1 MNTQTKLGRQ
11 RHRLV
16 LTVAAAAAALALAVA
31 TGCGDDPD
39 PAVGVAEA
47 SAAVH
52 YQSTAHDSTEHAT
65 AHHSTAAPQV
75 HTESAHAFQD
85 EMRNLWEQHVTWTR
99 LAIVSFVD
107 DLPDLKP
114 TVARLLANQ
123 TDIGNA
129 IKPYYGDEA
138 GERLTALLEGHINGA
153 VDLLSA
159 AKSGTN
165 KQVKKASAAW
175 YRNGNQIADF
185 LSNANPDN
193 WPRADMR
200 TMMRTHL
207 DQTLAE
213 ATQRLTGH
221 HRAEIRTY
229 DEIEDHILE
238 MADALSDGIV
248 AQFPGQFQ

>member
-1 MNTQTKLGRQ
+1 MNELSSLR
-11 RHRLV
+11 RRRPRFV
-16 LTVAAAAAALALAVA
+16 AAIAAAAATVAVA
-31 TGCGDDPD
+31 VAVALGGGNDPE

-52 YQSTAHDSTEHAT
+52 D
-65 AHHSTAAPQV
+65 HSTASPQV

-85 EMRNLWEQHVTWTR
+85 EMRKLWEDHITWTR

-107 DLPDLKP
+107 DLSDLEP
-114 TVARLLANQ
+114 TVARLLQNQ
-123 TDIGNA
+123 SDIGEA

-138 GERLTALLEGHINGA
+138 GDRLTHLLEGHINGA

-159 AKSGTN
+159 AKSGTK
-165 KQVKKASAAW
+165 KQVKRAKAAW

-185 LSNANPDN
+185 LSAANPEN
-193 WPRADMR
+193 WPRAVMR
-200 TMMRTHL
+200 AMMRTHL
-207 DQTLAE
+207 DQTLDE
-213 ATQRLTGH
+213 ATQRLEGH

-229 DEIEDHILE
+229 DAIHDHILE

-248 AQFPGQFQ
+248 AQFPRRFQ